1 MGSISD
7 GGKRRVV
14 LACNVVG
21 LAAMYLW
28 IVLVGYLSDTFPVR
42 AMLFGPLFSL
52 LGGGECVFLSNISAV
67 VTEIAADDIQR

>member
-1 MGSISD
+1 M
-7 GGKRRVV
+7 V

-42 AMLFGPLFSL
+42 AMLLGPLFSL
-52 LGGGECVFLSNISAV
+52 LGGGDCVFLSNISAIIA
-67 VTEIAADDIQR
+67 EIAVDDLQR